1 MLKQSFLSFKGALG
15 FMTSSAK
22 RDEEDRDS
30 GDSSRSDSAGDDK
43 DEVKDHYT
51 STGIL
56 APAGQTIN

>member
-1 MLKQSFLSFKGALG
+1 MLKQTFLSFKGALG
-15 FMTSSAK
+15 FMTSSASI
-22 RDEEDRDS
+22 DGEDRDS
-30 GDSSRSDSAGDDK
+30 GDGSSSDSAGDDR